1 MRHHLLETVKQISR
15 QMFNV
20 LFPRLKQQE
29 DRLAPSSSLPA
40 PAPSTGVNESAD
52 EHLSRLLE
60 ERDTLLRT
68 GVYTHEDRIIAELN
82 RQIQDAM
89 RDRGTL

>member
-1 MRHHLLETVKQISR
+1 
-15 QMFNV
+15 MFQTIKLTKV

-29 DRLAPSSSLPA
+29 DRLAPPPSA
-40 PAPSTGVNESAD
+40 PAPGTGVNQSAD

-89 RDRGTL
+89 RDGGAL

>member
-1 MRHHLLETVKQISR
+1 MNTISC
-15 QMFNV
+15 
-20 LFPRLKQQE
+20 LRLKQQQE
-29 DRLAPSSSLPA
+29 ENRLGPASSLSGPT
-40 PAPSTGVNESAD
+40 PSPKVNGSAD
-52 EHLSRLLE
+52 EHLSRLFE

-89 RDRGTL
+89 KDRGNL

>member
-1 MRHHLLETVKQISR
+1 MC
-15 QMFNV
+15 V
-20 LFPRLKQQE
+20 LRLSRLKLQE
-29 DRLAPSSSLPA
+29 ERRPGWGEPVPA
-40 PAPSTGVNESAD
+40 PGGVSLSEGAE

-68 GVYTHEDRIIAELN
+68 GVYTHDDRIISELN

-89 RDRGTL
+89 ATRPAH

>member
-1 MRHHLLETVKQISR
+1 MS
-15 QMFNV
+15 
-20 LFPRLKQQE
+20 RLKQQDE
-29 DRLAPSSSLPA
+29 KRTWKEPTSL
-40 PAPSTGVNESAD
+40 SLNESAD

-82 RQIQDAM
+82 RQIQEAM
-89 RDRGTL
+89 ANRVPSWNTFHTQ